1 MAQTRQSDDLA
12 AASGDAAVAA
22 DSSIAADS
30 SVAAAP
36 EPSTSRRHPSRVL
49 LVAASV
55 HTCNDAMFAVMYPLL
70 PLIALDLGLSYAEVG
85 LVKALY
91 SGASAILQLPAGVMA
106 ERWGEYALL
115 TFGNGWG
122 AVGLLGM
129 AAATTFPIL
138 LVLSILAGLG
148 GNFQHPCAST
158 MVARAFEGGRRG
170 TAIGTLNFA
179 GDLGKMAAPA
189 LVGLVALPFG
199 WRAALLA
206 LGIFG
211 IVFSVG
217 VWLLKSWV
225 NPPPPPAPE
234 PATPPA
240 ALAAAAAPVDGQP
253 GTSSP
258 SSNGTASGTSPSA
271 SATAPSRRLFG
282 VSPAFYLLSLVG
294 LMDASTRSAALT
306 FLPFALERQG
316 LDGVAIGFLFGVLFV
331 GGALGK
337 LLCGPL
343 GDRFGPFAII
353 VLTETTT
360 ALALLG
366 LVWGPSSALIPLA
379 MVFGFGLNGTSSVLY
394 AAVASLV
401 PDGKRGRGYGL
412 YYTVIDVAA
421 ALMTAA
427 YGLYADWSGLDIT
440 FVVMALLTLA
450 VVPLSLPLRS
460 RLAEAA

>member
-1 MAQTRQSDDLA
+1 MAEPAAMGQADGASERPVTR
-12 AASGDAAVAA
+12 
-22 DSSIAADS
+22 
-30 SVAAAP
+30 
-36 EPSTSRRHPSRVL
+36 THPSRVL

-55 HTCNDAMFAVMYPLL
+55 HTCNDAMFAVMFPLL
-70 PLIALDLGLSYAEVG
+70 PLIAADLGLSYAEVG

-91 SGASAILQLPAGVMA
+91 SGASGILQLPAGVMA

-115 TFGNGWG
+115 ALGNGWG
-122 AVGLLGM
+122 AAGLLGM

-138 LVLSILAGLG
+138 LMLSILAGLG

-189 LVGLVALPFG
+189 LVGLIALPFG

-217 VWLLKSWV
+217 VWLLRPWV
-225 NPPPPPAPE
+225 RPPPFEPSPPE
-234 PATPPA
+234 PA
-240 ALAAAAAPVDGQP
+240 APVLESGTP
-253 GTSSP
+253 GATSAPLPATSTSS
-258 SSNGTASGTSPSA
+258 TSRL
-271 SATAPSRRLFG
+271 SRAVGG
-282 VSPAFYLLSLVG
+282 VPPAFYMLAVVG

-316 LDGVAIGFLFGVLFV
+316 LDGVGIGFLFGVLFV

-366 LVWGPSSALIPLA
+366 LVWGPSSVVLPLA
-379 MVFGFGLNGTSSVLY
+379 LVFGFGLNGTSSVLY

-412 YYTVIDVAA
+412 YYTVIDVSA

-440 FVVMALLTLA
+440 FAVMALLTLA
-450 VVPLSLPLRS
+450 VIPLSIPLRS

>member
-1 MAQTRQSDDLA
+1 M
-12 AASGDAAVAA
+12 
-22 DSSIAADS
+22 
-30 SVAAAP
+30 
-36 EPSTSRRHPSRVL
+36 SRTHPSRVL

-70 PLIALDLGLSYAEVG
+70 PLIAADLGLSYAEVG

-91 SGASAILQLPAGVMA
+91 SGASGILQLPAGVMA

-115 TFGNGWG
+115 AFGNGWG
-122 AVGLLGM
+122 AAGLLGM
-129 AAATTFPIL
+129 AAATTFPVL
-138 LVLSILAGLG
+138 LVLAILAGLG

-189 LVGLVALPFG
+189 LVGLIALPFG

-206 LGIFG
+206 LGVFG

-217 VWLLKSWV
+217 VWLLKPWV
-225 NPPPPPAPE
+225 KPPPFE
-234 PATPPA
+234 PAAVPEA
-240 ALAAAAAPVDGQP
+240 VASSEAAPAETV
-253 GTSSP
+253 
-258 SSNGTASGTSPSA
+258 AA
-271 SATAPSRRLFG
+271 SATAVHPTRRPSTLARLYRS
-282 VSPAFYLLSLVG
+282 VPPAFYLLSLVG
-294 LMDASTRSAALT
+294 LMDAATRSAALT
-306 FLPFALERQG
+306 FLPFALELQG

-360 ALALLG
+360 AVALLG
-366 LVWGPSSALIPLA
+366 LVWGPPSALIPLA
-379 MVFGFGLNGTSSVLY
+379 VVFGFGLNGTSSVLY
-394 AAVASLV
+394 AAVASLI

-412 YYTVIDVAA
+412 YYTVIDVSA

-427 YGLYADWSGLDIT
+427 YGFYADVSGLDVT
-440 FVVMALLTLA
+440 FAVMALLTLA
-450 VVPLSLPLRS
+450 VIPLSIPLRAH
-460 RLAEAA
+460 LAEAT

>member
-1 MAQTRQSDDLA
+1 
-12 AASGDAAVAA
+12 VA
-22 DSSIAADS
+22 DSITAGGTVGETTATGTATPERPTSI
-30 SVAAAP
+30 
-36 EPSTSRRHPSRVL
+36 THPARVL

-55 HTCNDAMFAVMYPLL
+55 HTCNDAMFAVMFPLL
-70 PLIALDLGLSYAEVG
+70 PLIAADLGLSYAEVG

-91 SGASAILQLPAGVMA
+91 SGASGVLQLPAGVMA

-115 TFGNGWG
+115 ALGNGWG
-122 AVGLLGM
+122 AAGLLGM
-129 AAATTFPIL
+129 AVATTFPVL
-138 LVLSILAGLG
+138 LVLAILAGLG

-189 LVGLVALPFG
+189 LVGLIALPFG
-199 WRAALLA
+199 WRAALLT
-206 LGIFG
+206 LGIFA
-211 IVFSVG
+211 IIFSVG
-217 VWLLKSWV
+217 VWLIRPWV
-225 NPPPPPAPE
+225 RPPPFQ
-234 PATPPA
+234 
-240 ALAAAAAPVDGQP
+240 PVD
-253 GTSSP
+253 SSKAVSP
-258 SSNGTASGTSPSA
+258 PLEATDAGGSAPSA
-271 SATAPSRRLFG
+271 GPTPNVVTSRLIGG
-282 VSPAFYLLSLVG
+282 VPPAFYLLALVG
-294 LMDASTRSAALT
+294 LVDASTRSAALT

-316 LDGVAIGFLFGVLFV
+316 LDGVAIGFVFGVLFV

-366 LVWGPSSALIPLA
+366 LVWGPSSAVLPLA
-379 MVFGFGLNGTSSVLY
+379 VVFGFGLNGTSSVLY
-394 AAVASLV
+394 AAVATLV

-427 YGLYADWSGLDIT
+427 YGLYADWSGLDMT
-440 FVVMALLTLA
+440 FAIMAVLTLA
-450 VVPLSLPLRS
+450 VVPLSIPLRA
-460 RLAEAA
+460 RLAAAA